1 MFQVKKVKE
10 TRLPSVTSAPPLAPL
25 LSAVKAAKGTGGS
38 SENTG
43 LWYIVWKYLVH
54 DNLPDV
60 ANRAVVMQEIVSILK
75 KYTLM
80 YLGVKKKPM
89 VYTTYSQMALK
100 KRCLSLS
107 IYIEVYIFIS
117 SFVLYKYISLER

>member
-25 LSAVKAAKGTGGS
+25 LSTVKAAKGTGGS

-43 LWYIVWKYLVH
+43 LWYIVWRYLVH
-54 DNLPDV
+54 DNFLDV

-80 YLGVKKKPM
+80 YLGVKKKNPW
-89 VYTTYSQMALK
+89 YIQLTLK
-100 KRCLSLS
+100 WLWKKDVSLFL
-107 IYIEVYIFIS
+107 YI
-117 SFVLYKYISLER
+117 

>member
-25 LSAVKAAKGTGGS
+25 LSTVKAAKGTGGS

-43 LWYIVWKYLVH
+43 LWYIVWRYLVH
-54 DNLPDV
+54 DNFLDV

-80 YLGVKKKPM
+80 YLGVKKKTHDI
-89 VYTTYSQMALK
+89 YNLLSNGSEK
-100 KRCLSLS
+100 KMCLSFYIYRS
-107 IYIEVYIFIS
+107 IYIYILIH
-117 SFVLYKYISLER
+117 FV